1 MSILMISLI
10 AGLSIL
16 TVALAVL
23 WILAAPKPRG
33 WNEYRQA
40 SRATREATWTE
51 ASGRF
56 RDLR

>member
-1 MSILMISLI
+1 MNTLIISHI
-10 AGLSIL
+10 AGLAVVTI
-16 TVALAVL
+16 ALAAH

-33 WNEYRQA
+33 WREYRQA
-40 SRATREATWTE
+40 SKATREAVWTE